1 MRKAATGAG
10 TSNDGKDKYDSAN
23 VAQKGTKINDG
34 N

>member
-10 TSNDGKDKYDSAN
+10 TSNDGMDKYDSATL
-23 VAQKGTKINDG
+23 AQKRSNFNDG